1 MHESLKLVT
10 EKLEEKDYQI
20 EEIKNQCE
28 AVAEQ
33 ITENWKKHY
42 DEKIGENTSLKVKH
56 VTRIL
61 FTKFNFRIVKD

>member
-10 EKLEEKDYQI
+10 EKLEEKDHQI

-33 ITENWKKHY
+33 ITENW
-42 DEKIGENTSLKVKH
+42 
-56 VTRIL
+56 
-61 FTKFNFRIVKD
+61 